1 MSDIKGDAFTIHAAV
16 DIDKAIEHV
25 GFTSSQ
31 QQVGKGISLNI
42 GSTAEDVGQIYS
54 AQGAR
59 KCKSGDT
66 AKQFIGVVKAV
77 TSEAEAEFAKTK
89 ALGNPVTGANPTHAP
104 YYLGNVKVL
113 AGQALTVERNC
124 ITYILCAAED
134 DEGNAITD
142 ANKVQFGDLIA
153 CGDDGKFV
161 RTTDETEAVGRAYSN
176 QADNRYDVVRA
187 YIKGF

>member
-1 MSDIKGDAFTIHAAV
+1 MSDIKGDAFTVHAAV

-42 GSTAEDVGQIYS
+42 GSTAEDAGQIYS
-54 AQGAR
+54 AKGAR

-66 AKQFIGVVKAV
+66 AEQFIGVVKAV

-124 ITYILCAAED
+124 ITYVLATE
-134 DEGNAITD
+134 DEGIE
-142 ANKVQFGDLIA
+142 FGDLIA
-153 CGDDGKFV
+153 CDTDGKFKKAAGE
-161 RTTDETEAVGRAYSN
+161 TDAVGRAYSN
-176 QADNRYDVVRA
+176 QADNRYDVIRA

>member
-31 QQVGKGISLNI
+31 QQVGKGISLNLS
-42 GSTAEDVGQIYS
+42 ST
-54 AQGAR
+54 
-59 KCKSGDT
+59 DT
-66 AKQFIGVVKAV
+66 AYNAKGAKLCEAGETEKEFIGVVKAV
-77 TSEAEAEFAKTK
+77 TSEAEVEFAKTK

-124 ITYILCAAED
+124 ITYVLATEE
-134 DEGNAITD
+134 EGIE
-142 ANKVQFGDLIA
+142 FGDLIA
-153 CGDDGKFV
+153 CDDEGRFKKAKA
-161 RTTDETEAVGRAYSN
+161 DGSDAVGRAYSN
-176 QADNRYDVVRA
+176 QADNRYDVIRA